1 MPAFAT
7 CSARQ
12 LRRLARWG
20 DLIEVQANQV
30 LVREGHSDWWFFVV
44 VSGRVTL
51 SRDGVATGEL
61 LPGAHLGE
69 AALIG
74 LRPQPLT
81 ATAAEPCVLFLL
93 GPRYVLSLLSSS
105 AGFRRAIA
113 PDVEPKQFAEFT
125 HRMHAEEKRS
135 GAQSR
140 HATPR
145 LLRWRAHLGEVF
157 RDQPAAT

>member
-1 MPAFAT
+1 MSRTRRTTTSGCSGRPRPPSEVNRPPGQLGARRARLLARMPAFAT

-81 ATAAEPCVLFLL
+81 ATATEACVLFLL
-93 GPRYVLSLLSSS
+93 GPRYVPSLLSSS

-113 PDVEPKQFAEFT
+113 PD
-125 HRMHAEEKRS
+125 
-135 GAQSR
+135 
-140 HATPR
+140 
-145 LLRWRAHLGEVF
+145 
-157 RDQPAAT
+157 